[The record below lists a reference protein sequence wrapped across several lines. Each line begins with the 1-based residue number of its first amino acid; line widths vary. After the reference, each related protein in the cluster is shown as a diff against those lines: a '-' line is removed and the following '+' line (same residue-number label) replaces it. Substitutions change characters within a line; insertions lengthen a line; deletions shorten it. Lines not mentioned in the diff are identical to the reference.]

1 MQLALKND
9 PPPVQEDAH
18 GVLRI
23 AGTRVTLDSL
33 VELYDQG
40 ASAEEIALSFESLA
54 LHEIYA
60 ALGYYLAHR
69 PLLDEYLR
77 MQRQARTAA
86 RVQAERRCPPA
97 EVRARLAGRRKATD
111 ALPPR

>member
-9 PPPVQEDAH
+9 PPPVREDAH

-54 LHEIYA
+54 LHEI
-60 ALGYYLAHR
+60 
-69 PLLDEYLR
+69 
-77 MQRQARTAA
+77 
-86 RVQAERRCPPA
+86 
-97 EVRARLAGRRKATD
+97 
-111 ALPPR
+111 